1 MNKIKDKIQSI
12 FGHFPLTLIIVFFL
26 TIFLSIT
33 TIESN
38 VSTAIVEN
46 TALFCIVFAISTFTT
61 EAIMKKGMSKR
72 KILMYILSLGIS
84 SLLTYLVNMENDM
97 IVTYVSRI
105 IITYFTCLLLFAI
118 FALYKLS
125 GQKFNEYLTRVATN
139 IFKSGII
146 FVILAFGIA
155 MVISV
160 FCLLILKGKYMLIL
174 RAEILVFGL
183 YFIPKLMYAFVDI
196 DGEINK
202 FFEAIFKY
210 VLDTL
215 VIIAFIIIYLYI
227 AKIIILRDMPVNQIY
242 RIIATLFILGVP
254 IWTIASF
261 FEDNKLISKVNKI
274 LPFAFIPFI
283 LLQIYSLGVRI
294 IDNGL
299 TELRYVGCM
308 LILFEIIYIAMY
320 IKNREKVG
328 NSIIVLIVLS
338 VITLIVPQVNMYR
351 ASNFSQ
357 YIILTK
363 YDIAKDYSQEELS
376 KFKGAYY
383 YLKNS
388 NGGKKLIDKA
398 LSEDEKDKLEKDV
411 KYEDSYIGKTV
422 INISNEI
429 ENVDIAQYNKLYEID
444 AFDYDKNSL
453 EKAFLNVKCNNTNKS
468 VDLSNIISNAF
479 KSENPEN
486 YFKNSGVIPIND
498 NMAIVIKYIYIM
510 YDEENNQVTQYSI
523 DGYLLEK

>member
-38 VSTAIVEN
+38 ISTAIIEN

-72 KILMYILSLGIS
+72 KILIYILSLGIS
-84 SLLTYLVNMENDM
+84 SLLTYLVNIENDM

-139 IFKSGII
+139 LFKSGII

-160 FCLLILKGKYMLIL
+160 FCLLILKGKYTLIL

-183 YFIPKLMYAFVDI
+183 YFVPKLMYAFVDI

-210 VLDTL
+210 VLDIL
-215 VIIAFIIIYLYI
+215 V
-227 AKIIILRDMPVNQIY
+227 
-242 RIIATLFILGVP
+242 IIATLFILGVP

-351 ASNFSQ
+351 ASNLSQ

-388 NGGKKLIDKA
+388 NGGKNLIDKA